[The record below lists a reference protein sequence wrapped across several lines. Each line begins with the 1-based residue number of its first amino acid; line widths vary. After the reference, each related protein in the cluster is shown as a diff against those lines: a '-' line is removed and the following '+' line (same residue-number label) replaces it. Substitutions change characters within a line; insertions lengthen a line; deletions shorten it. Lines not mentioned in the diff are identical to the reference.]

1 MPSAYRASVGPH
13 NVRKACSMLC
23 QLSVFSLFF
32 SIATLDDMMFVRKQL
47 ADYTPIDLYEQA
59 RFQVCLEN
67 EETEER

>member
-1 MPSAYRASVGPH
+1 
-13 NVRKACSMLC
+13 MLC

-59 RFQVCLEN
+59 RFRVCLEN